1 MNIEKSKQRL
11 LHLINE
17 AEQKI
22 TEAEK
27 AGDREIK
34 AYYQGSLYCAKMIV
48 LGMDCK
54 IGESN
59 GKKIIIDEG
68 VKKNIGNTTNGYS
81 YI

>member
-1 MNIEKSKQRL
+1 MNIEKTKQRL
-11 LHLINE
+11 LQLINE
-17 AEQKI
+17 AEQRI
-22 TEAEK
+22 AEAKK
-27 AGDREIK
+27 AKDTEIK
-34 AYYQGSLYCAKMIV
+34 AYYEGSLYCARMIV

-54 IGESN
+54 VGESN